1 MMNCRLEL
9 SRKEQNFNDSKAKHF
24 EIMKPLQDSFVI
36 GILTLEECYKRE
48 DSEAGFSLNKTLFLD
63 YNSAKERRYN
73 VTS

>member
-1 MMNCRLEL
+1 
-9 SRKEQNFNDSKAKHF
+9 
-24 EIMKPLQDSFVI
+24 MKPLQDSFVI